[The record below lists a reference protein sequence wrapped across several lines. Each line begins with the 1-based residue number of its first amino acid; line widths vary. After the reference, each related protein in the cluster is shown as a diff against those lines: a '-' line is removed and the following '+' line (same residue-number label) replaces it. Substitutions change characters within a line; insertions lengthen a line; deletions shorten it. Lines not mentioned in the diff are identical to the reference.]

1 MWLQAKKIKAVI
13 RLDKWSWPP
22 VGHIK
27 PKRHIFT
34 RPFQNR
40 LQFSTR
46 HVQNALSFV
55 ENFSRLQK
63 QLHLKWKQF
72 QNPLKFLKKKVILT
86 PFQTY
91 INFQKLCESD
101 LETNLLSKGVV
112 NSSTK
117 DKSFVFT
124 ILLKRLVIVWSQ
136 DRNLALSCFKKFWFQ
151 PMSQV
156 LFK

>member
-1 MWLQAKKIKAVI
+1 MWLQAKIKAVI

-27 PKRHIFT
+27 QKRHIFT
-34 RPFQNR
+34 HLFQKLTLIFN
-40 LQFSTR
+40 QACSKCS
-46 HVQNALSFV
+46 LSFV

-63 QLHLKWKQF
+63 ELHLKWKQF
-72 QNPLKFLKKKVILT
+72 Q
-86 PFQTY
+86 
-91 INFQKLCESD
+91 KLCESY

-117 DKSFVFT
+117 DKSSVFT
-124 ILLKRLVIVWSQ
+124 ILLKRFVIIWSQ